1 MVGVLFVC
9 MGNICRS
16 PMAEGAFRAA
26 AEEAG
31 LADRME
37 IDSAGTLGYHAGSPP
52 DPRAQEAS
60 LKNGVDISM
69 QRSRKITSED
79 YERFDYILV
88 MDNENYDYVSSHC
101 PDHLKSRISMFLSHA
116 PHLPLDEMPD
126 PYGGH
131 RNDFD
136 MCYSAAVDA
145 ADGLLDKIKVEH
157 F

>member
-1 MVGVLFVC
+1 MIGVLFVC

-16 PMAEGAFRAA
+16 PMAEGAFREAA
-26 AEEAG
+26 TKAGIEAK
-31 LADRME
+31 LE
-37 IDSAGTLGYHAGSPP
+37 IDSAGTIGFHAGSSP
-52 DPRAQEAS
+52 DQRAQDAA
-60 LKNGVDISM
+60 LKHGVDISR
-69 QRSRKITSED
+69 QRSRKVASED
-79 YERFDYILV
+79 FEKFEYILV
-88 MDNENYDYVSSHC
+88 MDDENYREIILRC
-101 PDHLKSRISMFLSHA
+101 PENYKSRVQMFLSYA

-145 ADGLLDKIKVEH
+145 AEGLLAKITAEY

>member
-26 AEEAG
+26 AEQAG
-31 LADRME
+31 LADKMH
-37 IDSAGTLGYHAGSPP
+37 IDSAGTLGFHAGSAP
-52 DPRAQEAS
+52 DPRAQETA
-60 LKNGVDISM
+60 LKNGVDTSA
-69 QRSRKITSED
+69 QQSRKFSTED
-79 YERFDYILV
+79 YEKFDYILV
-88 MDNENYDYVSSHC
+88 MDTHNYEDIITDC
-101 PDHLKSRISMFLSHA
+101 PDTYKSRVSMFLGHA
-116 PHLPLDEMPD
+116 AHLPIDEMPD

-136 MCYSAAVDA
+136 MCYSAAIDA
-145 ADGLLDKIKVEH
+145 AEALLDKIKAEH